1 MSANNTSKN
10 ESKQDTKPQVTSEAN
25 SQAVEGTSSSEND
38 APLVQ
43 QQQTIMDL
51 FRNALNPN
59 GEYPQV
65 DEYLTSTFSYV
76 QNVFNKMQTAEDKDA
91 TAKEI
96 AEDLTDRFDKWM
108 TEQQNKNKDSS
119 KQEESGKEDKSEE
132 PLKVEEVD

>member
-1 MSANNTSKN
+1 MSTNNSKKD
-10 ESKQDTKPQVTSEAN
+10 ESKQDTKPQVTSETN
-25 SQAVEGTSSSEND
+25 SQTTEGTTSSENG

-65 DEYLTSTFSYV
+65 DDYLTSTFSYV

-108 TEQQNKNKDSS
+108 SEQQNKNKNSN
-119 KQEESGKEDKSEE
+119 KQDDSGKDEKSDE

>member
-1 MSANNTSKN
+1 MSPNNSKKD
-10 ESKQDTKPQVTSEAN
+10 ESKQDTKPQVTSETN
-25 SQAVEGTSSSEND
+25 SQTTEGTTSSENG

-108 TEQQNKNKDSS
+108 SEQQNKNKNSN
-119 KQEESGKEDKSEE
+119 KQDDSGKDEKSDE